1 MKAKIHINTADAES
15 VSSDYKDYTFYL
27 EKPITLHEKS
37 KVYLESIH
45 DVIDPVLSNPTPAN
59 TGLLHISGLT
69 PFVISGN
76 NTTYGWTLNAGGYVE
91 EMKVNLTDTS
101 QAFVTASDGFTLK
114 TPGVDFTGGLLKCL
128 IYNDTTTTFNSA
140 TTLLVISE
148 VMDMGTGF
156 EIGWLIGIRK
166 RPTGVTFIGYG
177 SNPVFQI
184 TSVKDSLVNGN
195 NNPIYYLGNVSS
207 FNPIVSQYSGEANQ
221 LDANFTSN
229 DITLG
234 QGLVVKM
241 GTNNSNPTLMQV
253 KSITNGGYGYEVGD
267 YIYVNKKKLGLPNSG
282 TNFLLPIKLQIINI
296 SNNPLSSPFTAGLIQ
311 SISMS
316 NILNDTKNIRKT
328 DRTNDLVLYNF
339 QQTLLAEEK
348 VFTKNYFDGFLIPQ
362 NIIGFTLHFKNSN
375 GLGLNATTGFILEII
390 IS

>member
-27 EKPITLHEKS
+27 EKPITLHERS
-37 KVYLESIH
+37 KVSLESIH

-59 TGLLHISGLT
+59 TGLLHIGGLNPLTLSGV
-69 PFVISGN
+69 PSN
-76 NTTYGWTLNAGGYVE
+76 YGWTLGTGGYVAE
-91 EMKVNLTDTS
+91 IKVNLMDTA
-101 QAFVTASDGFTLK
+101 QAFVTEADGFTLK

-128 IYNDTTTTFNSA
+128 IYNDTTTTFPSPQ
-140 TTLLVISE
+140 TLLVISE

-156 EIGWLIGIRK
+156 EVGWLIGIRK
-166 RPTGVTFIGYG
+166 RPTGVTYTGTG

-184 TSVKDSLVNGN
+184 TSVKDSLVTGN
-195 NNPIYYLGNVSS
+195 NNLVYYTGKTSS
-207 FNPIVSQYSGEANQ
+207 FNPIVSQYAGEANQ

-241 GTNNSNPTLMQV
+241 GTNSANPTLMEV
-253 KSITNGGYGYEVGD
+253 KSITDGGYGYEVGD
-267 YIYVNKKKLGLPNSG
+267 YIYINKKKLGLPNSG
-282 TNFLLPIKLQIINI
+282 TNFLLPIKLQVISI
-296 SNNPLSSPFTAGLIQ
+296 SNNPLTSPFTADLIQ

-316 NILNDTKNIRKT
+316 NILNDTRNIRKT
-328 DRTNDLVLYNF
+328 DMTNDLVLYNF
-339 QQTLLAEEK
+339 QQTLLAEEH
-348 VFTKNYFDGFLIPQ
+348 VFTKYYFDGFLIPQ

-375 GLGLNATTGFILEII
+375 GLGLNATTNFILEII